1 MSDKRTGKKAKS
13 ARPATNVSAGIVG
26 ETPAVAADVPR
37 RLAMKKKRK

>member
-13 ARPATNVSAGIVG
+13 PRAAAADPALTV
-26 ETPAVAADVPR
+26 ETPAAADVPR